1 MIYKKPNRSKIVFC
15 SNFFIIL
22 IISILFQG
30 CYSYREVNINS
41 VAANG
46 KTYKIKEGYDQRKI
60 KIITVKDS
68 SLVVE
73 DWEGQREIKKSE
85 IAKIKAKEFNGL
97 LTAGVVVA
105 SLVLVI
111 PSVLFAVLFSFES
124 L

>member
-46 KTYKIKEGYDQRKI
+46 KTYKIKEGYDQRKV
-60 KIITVKDS
+60 KIIIVKDS
-68 SLVVE
+68 SLLIQ
-73 DWEGQREIKKSE
+73 DWEGQREIKKSD
-85 IAKIKAKEFNGL
+85 IAKIKAKEFNGF
-97 LTAGVVVA
+97 LTAGVVIVPLLLIVPVVV
-105 SLVLVI
+105 SLI
-111 PSVLFAVLFSFES
+111 IWSN
-124 L
+124 